1 MRGARIRPIP
11 MSRARDPVIPPRR
24 ADSPPGSAA
33 AARTAPHFRFRGIG
47 PVREAELELG
57 DLTLIAGRNNTG
69 KTYLAY
75 TLYGFLKLWANPET
89 ALRVLATAAGT
100 NTTGTPGPH
109 ADPTPSEAILLL
121 KGALTQGIARWELSP
136 EALAEHRRRVMKV
149 LSTEFS
155 REALPSVFSAS
166 PDSFHGASFECR
178 PADTLSDET
187 MVMGLPRQKESW
199 SFRYDGN
206 AAVIERTK
214 ASGASRSGGP
224 FDLARGWL
232 LFLFPELRIEP
243 FVLSA
248 ERFGISLFYRELD
261 FTRNQL
267 FDLIQKLGDR
277 QARENIS
284 PYLIIDRTAS
294 RYAMP
299 IKDNI
304 DFTRGIPDLA
314 SRKSSLRE
322 AGVHNRIRDLVGGY
336 FRTDDG
342 LIRLRSRARGER
354 AFDIPLHL
362 ASSSARGLSDFYFF
376 LKQTAA
382 ESRLLIID
390 EPETHLDTA
399 NQVRLARLLSQLAR
413 SGLRVLITTHSDY
426 LVKELNNLIMLH
438 AVDGEDLDYVKDDAL
453 DPGRVRAYTA
463 EGGSLTPCSID
474 QYGMDLP
481 VFDTTIKDINRVSN
495 ALATRVRAQ
504 QRAS

>member
-11 MSRARDPVIPPRR
+11 MSRARDPVVPPRR
-24 ADSPPGSAA
+24 ADAPPGSAA
-33 AARTAPHFRFRGIG
+33 AARTAPRFRFRGIG

-89 ALRVLATAAGT
+89 ALSVFETAAKTKTAGA
-100 NTTGTPGPH
+100 PSPH
-109 ADPTPSEAILLL
+109 IFSARSGAIPLLER
-121 KGALTQGIARWELSP
+121 ALTQGTARWEMSP
-136 EALAEHRRRVMKV
+136 EELAEHRRQVMKV
-149 LSTEFS
+149 LSAEFS
-155 REALPSVFSAS
+155 NGTLPSVFSAS
-166 PDSFHGASFECR
+166 PDSFRGASFECH
-178 PADTLSDET
+178 PADTLSEGT

-232 LFLFPELRIEP
+232 LFLFPELRVEP

-277 QARENIS
+277 RAREDIS

-314 SRKSSLRE
+314 SRKSALRE

-342 LIRLRSRARGER
+342 LIRLKSRARGER

-362 ASSSARGLSDFYFF
+362 ASSSARGVSDFYFF

-399 NQVRLARLLSQLAR
+399 NQVRFARLLSQLAR

-438 AVDGEDLDYVKDDAL
+438 AVDGEDLDYAKDDAL

-481 VFDTTIKDINRVSN
+481 VFDTTIEDINRVSN

-504 QRAS
+504 RRAS

>member
-1 MRGARIRPIP
+1 MRGARIRPVP

-24 ADSPPGSAA
+24 ADAPPGSAA
-33 AARTAPHFRFRGIG
+33 AARTAPRFRFRGIG

-89 ALRVLATAAGT
+89 AVRVLETAAGT
-100 NTTGTPGPH
+100 KTAGAPGPH
-109 ADPTPSEAILLL
+109 TGPARSEALRLLER
-121 KGALTQGIARWELSP
+121 ALAQGTARWELSP
-136 EALAEHRRRVMKV
+136 EELAEHRRRVMEV
-149 LSTEFS
+149 LSAEFS
-155 REALPSVFSAS
+155 RDALPSVFSTS
-166 PDSFHGASFECR
+166 PDALPGASFECH
-178 PADTLSDET
+178 PADTLSEDT
-187 MVMGLPRQKESW
+187 MDMGLLLHGESW
-199 SFRYDGN
+199 SFRYDGS
-206 AAVIERTK
+206 AAVIERVK
-214 ASGASRSGGP
+214 ASGASRSSGLL
-224 FDLARGWL
+224 DLARTWL
-232 LFLFPELRIEP
+232 LLLFPELHIEP

-248 ERFGISLFYRELD
+248 ERLGISLFYRELD
-261 FTRNQL
+261 FTKNQL

-294 RYAMP
+294 RYTMP

-314 SRKSSLRE
+314 SRKSAFQE
-322 AGVHNRIRDLVGGY
+322 AGIHNRIRDMLGGY
-336 FRTDDG
+336 FHTDDG
-342 LIRLRSRARGER
+342 MIRLRSRARGEE

-376 LKQTAA
+376 LKQPAK

-399 NQVRLARLLSQLAR
+399 NQVRLARLLSQLAQ
-413 SGLRVLITTHSDY
+413 SGLRILITTHSDY

-438 AVDGEDLDYVKDDAL
+438 AVDGEDLDYAKDDAL

-474 QYGMDLP
+474 QYGMELP
-481 VFDTTIKDINRVSN
+481 VFDTMIEDINRVSN

-504 QRAS
+504 RRAS